1 MKLVHKLRYDW
12 VSVIMIM
19 GALLLLPLHELHHG
33 VGELS
38 KTSTIVWLDT
48 G

>member
-1 MKLVHKLRYDW
+1 MKLVHLRYDW

-19 GALLLLPLHELHHG
+19 GELLLLSLWELHIG
-33 VGELS
+33 VGGLFRAS
-38 KTSTIVWLDT
+38 AIIWLDT